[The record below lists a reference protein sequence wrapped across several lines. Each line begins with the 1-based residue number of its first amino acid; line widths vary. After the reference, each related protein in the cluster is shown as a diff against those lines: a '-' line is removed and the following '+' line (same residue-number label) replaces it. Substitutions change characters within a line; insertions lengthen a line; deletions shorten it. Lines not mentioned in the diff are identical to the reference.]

1 MFHLVQKTVAYPTW
15 LSPPPQY
22 GMRITQPSK
31 AGSMP
36 CAVAQGMARG
46 LRVITTDA
54 SGSRLTLETG
64 QSSSSAQLKED
75 TMLTSGSRATLLA
88 MA

>member
-1 MFHLVQKTVAYPTW
+1 
-15 LSPPPQY
+15 
-22 GMRITQPSK
+22 
-31 AGSMP
+31 MP

-46 LRVITTDA
+46 LRVITKDA

-88 MA
+88 MARMVSTSGSIRKGEEPGYV

>member
-36 CAVAQGMARG
+36 CAVVQGMVRG
-46 LRVITTDA
+46 LRVIITDA
-54 SGSRLTLETG
+54 NGSRLTLETG
-64 QSSSSAQLKED
+64 QSSSSARLKED
-75 TMLTSGSRATLLA
+75 TMLTSGSRAILSV

>member
-1 MFHLVQKTVAYPTW
+1 
-15 LSPPPQY
+15 
-22 GMRITQPSK
+22 
-31 AGSMP
+31 MP

-54 SGSRLTLETG
+54 NGSRLTLETG
-64 QSSSSAQLKED
+64 QSSSSARLKQD
-75 TMLTSGSRATLLA
+75 TMLTSGSRAILSA